1 MADNVLRYFHQKC
14 LNLKAYHLKYSL
26 IVGTVSIQYF
36 DSLKLSVPS
45 LCFLFKF
52 VFLNMLKSKEYFST
66 EEICKE
72 INYYVS
78 GTPVVYKLCPL
89 KFNIGV

>member
-1 MADNVLRYFHQKC
+1 MHITLTIPFR
-14 LNLKAYHLKYSL
+14 
-26 IVGTVSIQYF
+26 VGTVSIQYF
-36 DSLKLSVPS
+36 DSLRLSVPF
-45 LCFLFKF
+45 LHFLFKF

-72 INYYVS
+72 INHYVS
-78 GTPVVYKLCPL
+78 RKPVVYKLCPL